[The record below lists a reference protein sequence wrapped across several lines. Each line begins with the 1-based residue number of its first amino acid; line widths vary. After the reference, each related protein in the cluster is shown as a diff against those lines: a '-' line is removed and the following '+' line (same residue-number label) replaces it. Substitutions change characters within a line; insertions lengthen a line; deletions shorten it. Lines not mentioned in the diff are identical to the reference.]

1 MTAMTRPQTT
11 HPSLTP
17 VDRDTI
23 QTQVYKKLRNALMT
37 GSLAPGDPV
46 TLRSLASAFGTSE
59 MPVRE
64 ALRQLVAEH
73 ALVVGPNRAII
84 VPMLTAERLE
94 EVRAIRV
101 ALEGMLA
108 ERAAILISAADIKKL
123 TVLHNDAV
131 RMVLAG
137 DFKRYLALNHK
148 FHFLVYSAAGL
159 PTALSIVES
168 MWLRIGPAL
177 NFLLSR
183 AHDDAKTSKSGE
195 QIEQVFER
203 NHENVITAL
212 ENKNGIA
219 ARQAISDDINDAAD
233 YFLSLIAGG

>member
-1 MTAMTRPQTT
+1 MTRPQTR

-23 QTQVYKKLRNALMT
+23 QTQVYKKLRSALMT

-108 ERAAILISAADIKKL
+108 ERAATLISAADIKKL

-183 AHDDAKTSKSGE
+183 AHDDAKTNKSGE

-203 NHENVITAL
+203 NHENVIMAL
-212 ENKNGIA
+212 ENRNGIA